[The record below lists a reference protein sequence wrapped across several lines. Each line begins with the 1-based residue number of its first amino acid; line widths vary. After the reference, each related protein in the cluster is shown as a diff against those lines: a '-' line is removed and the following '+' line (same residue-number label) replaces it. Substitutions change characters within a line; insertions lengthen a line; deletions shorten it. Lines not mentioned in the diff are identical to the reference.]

1 MHHIYYVL
9 LFKKEPK
16 KYLIKVVYIYSFK
29 YFTFNINNL
38 KVVGYSNRLKLLQ
51 RLIFMRS
58 VS

>member
-9 LFKKEPK
+9 LFKRVPK

-38 KVVGYSNRLKLLQ
+38 KVIGYSNQLKLLQ